1 MFRDPRASSAKT
13 LIQKLKEKVLSGGEI
28 SYQEALSLAA
38 IRAVDDLDFLR
49 SSAHELT
56 LHFKNSQ
63 PDLCAL
69 INAKSYL
76 CGEDC
81 KFCSQS
87 AKYDTGVQRYPMMS
101 PEKIV
106 EAAKRCEENG
116 ARNFCVVTSGETLSA
131 GEFDQVRKTFQ
142 LLSEETG
149 LGIDGSLGNL
159 TEEQIS
165 ELKKVGLRRFNHNL
179 QCSREFY
186 PEIVSTHTYDE
197 RMETLDF
204 LKKNDVEICSGGIFG
219 MGESPEDRLKL
230 AFELKRY
237 APHCFPVNILNPRPG
252 TPLAGQPPI
261 DPAEAIK
268 MIATYRFIHPH
279 ANIKL
284 AGGKELNLGIF
295 FLEKALKGGANGLV
309 VGGYLTTCGN
319 PIAED
324 FALLKRAGYIVE
336 RESAVAQTA

>member
-1 MFRDPRASSAKT
+1 
-13 LIQKLKEKVLSGGEI
+13 
-28 SYQEALSLAA
+28 
-38 IRAVDDLDFLR
+38 
-49 SSAHELT
+49 
-56 LHFKNSQ
+56 
-63 PDLCAL
+63 
-69 INAKSYL
+69 
-76 CGEDC
+76 
-81 KFCSQS
+81 
-87 AKYDTGVQRYPMMS
+87 MMS

-116 ARNFCVVTSGETLSA
+116 ARNFCVITSGETLSA
-131 GEFDQVRKTFQ
+131 GEFEQVRKTFQ

-165 ELKKVGLRRFNHNL
+165 ELKKSDCGASIIIFNAPVSFILRL
-179 QCSREFY
+179 Y
-186 PEIVSTHTYDE
+186 PRT
-197 RMETLDF
+197 RMMSAWKQLDF

-284 AGGKELNLGIF
+284 AGGKELNLGIY